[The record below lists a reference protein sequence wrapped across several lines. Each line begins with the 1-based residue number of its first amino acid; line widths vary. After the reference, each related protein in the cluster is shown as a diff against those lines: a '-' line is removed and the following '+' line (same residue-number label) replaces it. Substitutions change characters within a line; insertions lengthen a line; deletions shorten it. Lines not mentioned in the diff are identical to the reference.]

1 MTTEDDD
8 LVLTPAGIDPDP
20 SLSIS
25 ALLKLWNI
33 SKPTLYNYFKTLS
46 ITPVRQGRAAY
57 VTNEQRELVNLLIHQ
72 LRKNKNTSIE
82 EAVRSIRAMGIYV
95 RPTVIEPDGE
105 VVSKTRA
112 IINKR
117 PDDLTAEQTEALI
130 ENMNVESQGAGLISQ
145 FWDMGISRL
154 APFFARQPEPV
165 DPLQDYEM
173 LDRIYEKGWELPTS
187 RLAAILQLAP
197 ATIGSMNEF
206 ERLGFHFKKVG
217 KTGREASWSVTKI
230 KR

>member
-8 LVLTPAGIDPDP
+8 LEPAPAGIDPDP

-25 ALLKLWNI
+25 SLLKLWDI
-33 SKPTLYNYFKTLS
+33 SKPTLYGYFKTLS

-95 RPTVIEPDGE
+95 PPIVIEPDGE
-105 VVSKTRA
+105 VLVSKTRA
-112 IINKR
+112 INR
-117 PDDLTAEQTEALI
+117 SVNDLTAEQTETLVG
-130 ENMNVESQGAGLISQ
+130 NVESQGASGLISQ
-145 FWDMGISRL
+145 FWDMGISKL
-154 APFFARQPEPV
+154 APFFTRQPEPV

-187 RLAAILQLAP
+187 RLAAILQLTP
-197 ATIGSMNEF
+197 ATIGATNEF
-206 ERLGFHFKKVG
+206 DRLGFHFKKVG